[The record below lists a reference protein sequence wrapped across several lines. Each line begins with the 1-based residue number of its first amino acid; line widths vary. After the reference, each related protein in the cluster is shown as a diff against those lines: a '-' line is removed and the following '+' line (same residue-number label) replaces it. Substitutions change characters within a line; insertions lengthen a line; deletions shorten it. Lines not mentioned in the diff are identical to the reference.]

1 MRCIWRIG
9 WANVQRWGALF
20 TAVGLTN
27 GKIDGGAARTD
38 GGEVELCGT
47 FRNTPEGC
55 HCGRKKYGN
64 RASGKRR
71 KREERRSY
79 VGRDGARTET
89 ENKNQGTFVP
99 KPADIRQNVG
109 LFRRNEESCR

>member
-1 MRCIWRIG
+1 
-9 WANVQRWGALF
+9 VQWWGALF

-38 GGEVELCGT
+38 GGEGELCGT

-79 VGRDGARTET
+79 VARDGARTET
-89 ENKNQGTFVP
+89 DNKNRGAFAIN
-99 KPADIRQNVG
+99 PAGFRQNAG
-109 LFRRNEESCR
+109 LFRRNGESCR